1 MTTETQAFI
10 EAEKQADRN
19 VAKACELLVVSRSA
33 FYDRLDHVP
42 SAREVSDAEVMEKI
56 KAIHALSGGTY
67 GAPRILYELREEGWH
82 VGKKRVARLMTQA
95 GLAGRCRRRSRRTTF
110 ADPEARA
117 LNLLARNFG
126 PENLSLDTTWAG
138 DITYVRTWEGW
149 AYLATVIDL
158 ASRRLVGWAMADH
171 MDASLVCD
179 AMNMALAARRPAP
192 GLLFHSDRG
201 SQYTSVDFRALLAEH
216 HVVQSLSRRAA
227 VLGQR
232 RIRKLV
238 RDLQTRAHR
247 GTLLAEHRHAALGHL
262 RLDRGLVQHTP
273 PPFDPWRD
281 QSGQLR
287 EEPSTHRRSSGI
299 INLSG
304 EPGQSHT
311 RKRYSR
317 SSRRMG
323 CRNGHNR

>member
-110 ADPEARA
+110 ADPEARV

-216 HVVQSLSRRAA
+216 HVVQSLSRRAQCWDNA
-227 VLGQR
+227 VSESWFGTYKLELIEGRSWPSIATLRSATFAWIEGWYNIRRRHSTLGGISPANYEKNRQH
-232 RIRKLV
+232 I
-238 RDLQTRAHR
+238 
-247 GTLLAEHRHAALGHL
+247 AA
-262 RLDRGLVQHTP
+262 QAA
-273 PPFDPWRD
+273 
-281 QSGQLR
+281 
-287 EEPSTHRRSSGI
+287 
-299 INLSG
+299 
-304 EPGQSHT
+304 
-311 RKRYSR
+311 
-317 SSRRMG
+317 
-323 CRNGHNR
+323 

>member
-1 MTTETQAFI
+1 MTAEVQAFI

-110 ADPEARA
+110 ADPEARV

-216 HVVQSLSRRAA
+216 HVVQSLSRRAQCWDNA
-227 VLGQR
+227 VSESWFGTYKLELIEGRSWPSIATLRSATFAWIEGWYNIRRRHSTLGGISPANYEKNRQH
-232 RIRKLV
+232 I
-238 RDLQTRAHR
+238 
-247 GTLLAEHRHAALGHL
+247 AA
-262 RLDRGLVQHTP
+262 QAA
-273 PPFDPWRD
+273 
-281 QSGQLR
+281 
-287 EEPSTHRRSSGI
+287 
-299 INLSG
+299 
-304 EPGQSHT
+304 
-311 RKRYSR
+311 
-317 SSRRMG
+317 
-323 CRNGHNR
+323 

>member
-1 MTTETQAFI
+1 M
-10 EAEKQADRN
+10 
-19 VAKACELLVVSRSA
+19 
-33 FYDRLDHVP
+33 
-42 SAREVSDAEVMEKI
+42 
-56 KAIHALSGGTY
+56 
-67 GAPRILYELREEGWH
+67 
-82 VGKKRVARLMTQA
+82 GKKRVARLMTQA

-216 HVVQSLSRRAA
+216 HVVQSLSRRAECWDNA
-227 VLGQR
+227 VSESWFGTYKLELIEGRSWPSIATLRSATFAWIEGWYNIRRRHSTLGGISPANYEKNRQH
-232 RIRKLV
+232 I
-238 RDLQTRAHR
+238 
-247 GTLLAEHRHAALGHL
+247 AA
-262 RLDRGLVQHTP
+262 QAA
-273 PPFDPWRD
+273 
-281 QSGQLR
+281 
-287 EEPSTHRRSSGI
+287 
-299 INLSG
+299 
-304 EPGQSHT
+304 
-311 RKRYSR
+311 
-317 SSRRMG
+317 
-323 CRNGHNR
+323 